1 MDNILKLL
9 LGVLGVAALI
19 TFVTSSLTYDQQPV
33 AVAQAA
39 PAPVPSPPVTENTV
53 TTDPDELTD
62 DSSPEE
68 DGEDILAIG
77 VPVIDGNPYGSS
89 NQQSLQ
95 NEVQIP
101 QEQAPNAPTYYGQVP
116 PQAYIA
122 PQYTVP
128 QPSTGNYDPALN
140 GQ

>member
-9 LGVLGVAALI
+9 LGVLGVAGLI
-19 TFVTSSLTYDQQPV
+19 TFVTSSLTFEEPPV

-39 PAPVPSPPVTENTV
+39 PAPTPATPVAENAALPN
-53 TTDPDELTD
+53 PDEVTD
-62 DSSPEE
+62 EGSPEE

-101 QEQAPNAPTYYGQVP
+101 QEQIPNAPQYYGQVP
-116 PQAYIA
+116 QQSYAA
-122 PQYTVP
+122 PQYNVP
-128 QPSTGNYDPALN
+128 QSATGNFDPALN

>member
-19 TFVTSSLTYDQQPV
+19 TFVTSSLTYDEQPV

-39 PAPVPSPPVTENTV
+39 PVANPTPPANGNENQAPVEEV
-53 TTDPDELTD
+53 TD

-95 NEVQIP
+95 SEVQIP
-101 QEQAPNAPTYYGQVP
+101 QEQVPNADPYYGQAP
-116 PQAYIA
+116 PQAYNAA
-122 PQYTVP
+122 PYNVQP
-128 QPSTGNYDPALN
+128 QTIVNYDPATN

>member
-9 LGVLGVAALI
+9 LGVLGVAGLI
-19 TFVTSSLTYDQQPV
+19 TFVTSSLTYDEPPV

-39 PAPVPSPPVTENTV
+39 PVANPTPPVNENGGE
-53 TTDPDELTD
+53 PPLEEPTD

-95 NEVQIP
+95 SEVQIP

-116 PQAYIA
+116 PQAYAA

-128 QPSTGNYDPALN
+128 QPSTDNYDPALN

>member
-19 TFVTSSLTYDQQPV
+19 TFVTSSLTYDEQPV

-39 PAPVPSPPVTENTV
+39 PVANPTPPVNENNGETPLEDV
-53 TTDPDELTD
+53 TDN
-62 DSSPEE
+62 SSPEE

-95 NEVQIP
+95 SEVQVP
-101 QEQAPNAPTYYGQVP
+101 QEQVPNATPFYGQVP
-116 PQAYIA
+116 SQAYVA
-122 PQYTVP
+122 PQYNVP
-128 QPSTGNYDPALN
+128 QQTAGNYDPALT